1 MKALW
6 RLPITR
12 AWLAL
17 VCATLLVFALVENEA
32 PARMATIA
40 IVLIAA
46 FKLRLVFLHFM
57 ELSSGAMPWR
67 RLAEIWI
74 AVVTALL
81 VGLYLLTRP

>member
-17 VCATLLVFALVENEA
+17 VSATLLVFALVENEA

-57 ELSSGAMPWR
+57 ELSSGVMPWR

-74 AVVTALL
+74 AVVTTLI
-81 VGLYLLTRP
+81 VGLYLLTPP